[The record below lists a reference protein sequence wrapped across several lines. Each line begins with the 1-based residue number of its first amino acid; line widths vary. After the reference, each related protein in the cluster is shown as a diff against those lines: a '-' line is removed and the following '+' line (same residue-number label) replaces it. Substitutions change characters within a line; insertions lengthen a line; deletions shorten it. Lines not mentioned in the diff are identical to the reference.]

1 MAGKLI
7 EIRVGQVRK
16 NEDEAL
22 RMSAGQLGRYGMR
35 VVAELFSCFEETG
48 AR

>member
-1 MAGKLI
+1 MDGKLI

-22 RMSAGQLGRYGMR
+22 RMFTGQLGRCGMW
-35 VVAELFSCFEETG
+35 VVTEFFSCFEDVG